1 MIFFDGPACRP
12 VRASAVLRR
21 GAVVSALFAASV
33 VLGACGGNSGGSDA
47 VELIEAFNVVGQ
59 SGFSGYNPNRG
70 AGADA
75 NTLSQPLG
83 NVATD
88 GTMLFVADTSN
99 SRVLGYSQIPVD
111 PGADAD
117 LIFGQ
122 DDMLASSAGTAR
134 GRMAFPG
141 AVFIGGGYMVV
152 ADSGNNRVLIWNG
165 VPTTSGTLPDVVVG
179 QDSFDSSI
187 SGTTETRLAYPVAA
201 IVANGRL
208 VVADQNNNRVLV
220 WNTVPT
226 VSGTA
231 ADMVLGQQ
239 DFISYDDDD
248 EADEMNRPA
257 GLWSDGFRLLV
268 SDTGNNRILYWA
280 LFPQRTGAKANYVI
294 GQTEFSRST
303 AGSSAS
309 TLRTPFGVSSDG
321 TRIYVADSGNN
332 RVLEFDSFPIENGE
346 EAVTVYGQA
355 YDNFSTNTANDD
367 DQDGDADDNPS
378 ARTVSGPSGAFV
390 YSGVIYV
397 SDRNNNRVMMF
408 PVCEDCDDED
418 D

>member
-1 MIFFDGPACRP
+1 LTVFSGGPAGRC
-12 VRASAVLRR
+12 VRAGELWRRRAAVPAMLMA
-21 GAVVSALFAASV
+21 GLVVA
-33 VLGACGGNSGGSDA
+33 ACGGNGGGSET

-59 SGFSGYNPNRG
+59 SSFTAYNPNRG
-70 AGADA
+70 GSAGAD
-75 NTLSQPLG
+75 TLSQPLG

-88 GTMLFVADTSN
+88 GSMLFVADTSN
-99 SRVLGYSQIPVD
+99 SRVLGYSQVPVD

-117 LIFGQ
+117 LVFGQ
-122 DDMLASSAGTAR
+122 ANLQSSGAATAR
-134 GRMAFPG
+134 DRMAFPG
-141 AVFIGGGYMVV
+141 SVFIGGGYMVV

-165 VPTTSGTLPDVVVG
+165 VPTSSGTPPDVVVG
-179 QDSFDSSI
+179 QDSFDSSLA
-187 SGTTETRLAYPVAA
+187 STTASRLAYPVAA

-220 WNTVPT
+220 WSTVPT
-226 VSGTA
+226 ANGTA

-239 DFISYDDDD
+239 DFTSYNDDD

-268 SDTGNNRILYWA
+268 SDTGNNRVLYWA
-280 LFPQRTGAKANYVI
+280 LFPQRSGAKANYVI
-294 GQTEFSRST
+294 GQSAFSRST
-303 AGSSAS
+303 AGSAAS

-332 RVLEFDSFPIENGE
+332 RVLEFDSFPIENGQ

-355 YDNFSTNTANDD
+355 YDDFATNTANDD
-367 DQDGDADDNPS
+367 DQDGDADDHPS
-378 ARTVSGPSGAFV
+378 ARTLSGPSGAFV

-408 PVCEDCDDED
+408 PVCEDCDDDE
-418 D
+418 